1 MDDYYSDNQ
10 PRLIHCKFCGEDYA
24 ATYKACPFC
33 HTAPNGK
40 KVGSRSGRNSRA
52 GNRVRTNTRGGGYGG
67 ARSPLSIIGIILSI
81 VLLVA
86 AVVIVVVLVR
96 SVLSGNDTPATNSSA
111 NITSSQQA
119 DGSGEPGA
127 ASQSSQSAEP
137 QTVAPDSV
145 SLDQTSATLNSGETV
160 TLTATVAPS
169 GWVGQVIWTT
179 SDGNVATVDSAG
191 LVSYVNAGTCTITAS
206 AGGIT
211 ASCEITCNAADATQD
226 PGTDAG
232 TTGTSSI
239 VVTAFGNTMDGD
251 FTLNLGD
258 TVPFRATGGDGAN
271 YTWTIEDPSIA
282 SVDPTTGSCTAL
294 ADGKTTMTVTS
305 GGESTTVTI
314 RVNG

>member
-160 TLTATVAPS
+160 TLTGPGHLDHQRRQCGHGGFRRT
-169 GWVGQVIWTT
+169 GQ
-179 SDGNVATVDSAG
+179 
-191 LVSYVNAGTCTITAS
+191 L
-206 AGGIT
+206 
-211 ASCEITCNAADATQD
+211 CECGHLHHHRLCRRHHRQ
-226 PGTDAG
+226 
-232 TTGTSSI
+232 
-239 VVTAFGNTMDGD
+239 
-251 FTLNLGD
+251 L
-258 TVPFRATGGDGAN
+258 
-271 YTWTIEDPSIA
+271 
-282 SVDPTTGSCTAL
+282 
-294 ADGKTTMTVTS
+294 
-305 GGESTTVTI
+305 
-314 RVNG
+314 

>member
-145 SLDQTSATLNSGETV
+145 MA
-160 TLTATVAPS
+160 
-169 GWVGQVIWTT
+169 
-179 SDGNVATVDSAG
+179 
-191 LVSYVNAGTCTITAS
+191 
-206 AGGIT
+206 
-211 ASCEITCNAADATQD
+211 
-226 PGTDAG
+226 
-232 TTGTSSI
+232 
-239 VVTAFGNTMDGD
+239 
-251 FTLNLGD
+251 
-258 TVPFRATGGDGAN
+258 
-271 YTWTIEDPSIA
+271 
-282 SVDPTTGSCTAL
+282 
-294 ADGKTTMTVTS
+294 
-305 GGESTTVTI
+305 TTVTVSSTSTAFMRI
-314 RVNG
+314 MWLSVMASTSRPVRISRRANSRAAKPELPMP